1 MKFAMP
7 LDLCKIEFHDRVF
20 QKVDYDAEEKKAKEA
35 AKKESKAKFPKKT
48 KTYLAPEICKKHTCT
63 EFDPAKMDRVE
74 LAFRK
79 FDLNQDGY
87 LSREEF
93 DQMMKNV

>member
-1 MKFAMP
+1 M
-7 LDLCKIEFHDRVF
+7 LQILNCHLLTLCYFF
-20 QKVDYDAEEKKAKEA
+20 Q
-35 AKKESKAKFPKKT
+35 
-48 KTYLAPEICKKHTCT
+48 
-63 EFDPAKMDRVE
+63 FDPTKMDRVE

-93 DQMMKNV
+93 DQVRFQNKAGRTDCLMPFQKAQGRAVWQNFPVYVKGCVLLNTNFPL